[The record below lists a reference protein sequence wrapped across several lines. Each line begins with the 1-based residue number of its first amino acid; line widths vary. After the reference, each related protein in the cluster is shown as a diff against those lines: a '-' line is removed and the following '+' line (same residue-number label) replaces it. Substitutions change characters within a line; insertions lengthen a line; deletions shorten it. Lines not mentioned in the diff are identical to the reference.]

1 MIERKVIQL
10 KNKTLENK
18 LNKIIKRKI
27 GDDARVQITTTINKE
42 LMDDYRELVKYLK
55 MPINIGFDSLISLIL
70 NDDESLSKFLK
81 EIEKR

>member
-1 MIERKVIQL
+1 M